1 MRISIKP
8 NLALQIAAFVL
19 ATLGATG
26 ALVAAGLNESTL
38 DAALIG
44 CGSACGA
51 STTTQP

>member
-8 NLALQIAAFVL
+8 NLALQIAAFAL

-26 ALVAAGLNESTL
+26 ALVAAGLNESRL
-38 DAALIG
+38 DAAPIA

-51 STTTQP
+51 STTK

>member
-26 ALVAAGLNESTL
+26 ALVAAGLNESNV
-38 DAALIG
+38 AAAPIG
-44 CGSACGA
+44 CGAACGT
-51 STTTQP
+51 STTK